1 MKIAI
6 ANSRTEITW
15 QNVDWSEEKLLAKL
29 RSPVRTPETLSAF
42 MEMSKSQQ
50 GEIKDKGGF
59 VGGHLRD
66 GQRRKGGV
74 LLRSLLSLD
83 LDSGRPDTLARL
95 KGLPYRCFVH
105 TTHKHTPEKPRFR
118 LIIPLSREISEEEYP
133 AVARRIAADIGIELF
148 DDSTYEANRMMFW
161 PTVSCDGEYIF
172 EVIEGQP
179 LEPDAVLS
187 QYKNWRNTEEWPVSA
202 RQDPVVLRQAAKV
215 ADPLTKDGAVGLICR
230 AYYPI
235 QLLLEEHLSD
245 IYEPLKEGS
254 RYTYTKG
261 STSGG
266 LVVYEDKFVYSH
278 HDSDPAAH
286 QLLNAFDLWRIHAF
300 GKLDVGTTKKGPN
313 SPSFKAMLEHAL
325 QDERVNMQRCLEFKE
340 KIQEAAQE
348 YGLEVSNDEGTSWLS
363 KLEYDLLGINIL
375 STLNNANTILRNDP
389 LLKNIAY
396 DQLTQAIVLT
406 GVVPWDRQG
415 ERLWNDADDDYL
427 LSYLH
432 KNYAKISKQ
441 HMLSALTTS
450 ARDKGFHPIREYLNT
465 LPIWD
470 GVPRVDTLFIDYFGE
485 EDTPYVRAVARKI
498 LCAAIKR
505 ALEPGCKFD
514 TMVVLKGPQGTGKST
529 LISKL
534 GGTWYTDNLTLADTR
549 DKTGAEKLMGIWI
562 VEISE
567 LAGRNKAEE
576 ESIRSFITRTDDKFR
591 EAYGRRVISHP
602 RQCVFFATTNAQNG
616 FLRDITG
623 NRRYWPINAP
633 GTGHKK
639 SWDMTDDDVRQI
651 WAEAKHYFQAGESL
665 CLPPNLQEEACARQ
679 RQELETDEL
688 EGVILDYLD
697 TPIPLEWSQMDLP
710 QRLNFLQNE
719 NSGPGIQRTGAERR
733 TEISPIEIWC
743 ECFKKN
749 KADYNGK
756 TDGRRIITVLLK
768 NHWTRGKKRRV
779 PFYGPQNVFKR
790 NV

>member
-1 MKIAI
+1 
-6 ANSRTEITW
+6 
-15 QNVDWSEEKLLAKL
+15 
-29 RSPVRTPETLSAF
+29 
-42 MEMSKSQQ
+42 
-50 GEIKDKGGF
+50 
-59 VGGHLRD
+59 
-66 GQRRKGGV
+66 
-74 LLRSLLSLD
+74 
-83 LDSGRPDTLARL
+83 
-95 KGLPYRCFVH
+95 
-105 TTHKHTPEKPRFR
+105 
-118 LIIPLSREISEEEYP
+118 
-133 AVARRIAADIGIELF
+133 
-148 DDSTYEANRMMFW
+148 
-161 PTVSCDGEYIF
+161 
-172 EVIEGQP
+172 
-179 LEPDAVLS
+179 
-187 QYKNWRNTEEWPVSA
+187 
-202 RQDPVVLRQAAKV
+202 
-215 ADPLTKDGAVGLICR
+215 
-230 AYYPI
+230 
-235 QLLLEEHLSD
+235 
-245 IYEPLKEGS
+245 
-254 RYTYTKG
+254 
-261 STSGG
+261 
-266 LVVYEDKFVYSH
+266 
-278 HDSDPAAH
+278 
-286 QLLNAFDLWRIHAF
+286 
-300 GKLDVGTTKKGPN
+300 
-313 SPSFKAMLEHAL
+313 MLEHAL
-325 QDERVNMQRCLEFKE
+325 QDERVKAQRDREFMEIMK
-340 KIQEAAQE
+340 EAALAC
-348 YGLEVSNDEGTSWLS
+348 GLDVEDDEEGLWLDE
-363 KLEYDLLGINIL
+363 LEYDPIQRKIL
-375 STLNNANTILRNDP
+375 PGLNNANTILRHDP

-396 DQLTQAIVLT
+396 DQLSQTTVLT
-406 GVVPWDRQG
+406 GAVPWDKQG
-415 ERLWNDADDDYL
+415 ERLWSDADDDYL

-432 KNYAKISKQ
+432 RNYTKISKQ

-450 ARDKGFHPIREYLNT
+450 AMDKGFHPIRDYLNT
-465 LPIWD
+465 LPLWD

-485 EDTPYVRAVARKI
+485 EDTPYARAVARKI

-505 ALEPGCKFD
+505 VLEPGCKFD
-514 TMVVLKGPQGTGKST
+514 TMVV
-529 LISKL
+529 L

-549 DKTGAEKLMGIWI
+549 DKSGAEKLMGIWI

-719 NSGPGIQRTGAERR
+719 NSGPGTQRTGAERR